1 MRIRRATWSIADQ
14 GLSSL
19 TNFVLFV
26 AAARVLDVEA
36 FGAFAVALAGYLFAA
51 GLARA
56 VCGEILI
63 IKHSANGAADRA
75 GAALGGALGLGLA
88 SGLLA
93 LVAAGFAD
101 QTLRLALLALALLL
115 PGLLV
120 QDALRY
126 LFIALSRPNLAFAN
140 DLLWALLQVVLVGA
154 VLFAGRDGVDE
165 LIAAWGVA
173 ALLAALVGLVQ
184 LRTWPRLDLA
194 IGWFR
199 EHGPIWPRYLTEF
212 VATMGAWQITLL
224 AIGAVG
230 GLGLLGGLRAAQ
242 VLYGPLHVV
251 NYGARLAVVP
261 EGVRDRAAGAAGAAG
276 LTRAVS
282 RAAGAMAGVA
292 VIWTVA
298 VVVLPDSLG
307 RTLLGDSWAEAAEVA
322 LPFGLFMVLQALI
335 GAAVIGLRIVVA
347 AGASLRAALQTALVL
362 VALAVGC
369 AATGNIVAVGW
380 GLVIAALFGVA
391 AWWKALRN
399 VLATLGPL
407 VPNPG

>member
-63 IKHSANGAADRA
+63 IKHSASGAADRA

-140 DLLWALLQVVLVGA
+140 DLVWALLQVVLVGA
-154 VLFAGRDGVDE
+154 VLFAGRDGVVE

-212 VATMGAWQITLL
+212 VATVGAWQITLL
-224 AIGAVG
+224 GLGAVG
-230 GLGLLGGLRAAQ
+230 GLTLLGGLRAAQ

-261 EGVRDRAAGAAGAAG
+261 EGVRDRAAGAAG
-276 LTRAVS
+276 LTRTVS
-282 RAAGAMAGVA
+282 RAAGAMASVA

-298 VVVLPDSLG
+298 VVMLPDSLG
-307 RTLLGDSWAEAAEVA
+307 RMLLGDSWAEAAEVA

-399 VLATLGPL
+399 VLATPGPL
-407 VPNPG
+407 VPNAG